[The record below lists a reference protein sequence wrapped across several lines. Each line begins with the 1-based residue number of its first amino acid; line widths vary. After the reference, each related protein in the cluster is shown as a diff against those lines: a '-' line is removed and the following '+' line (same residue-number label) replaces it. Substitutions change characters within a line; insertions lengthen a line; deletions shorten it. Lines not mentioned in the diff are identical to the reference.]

1 MDTKAR
7 VSSPK
12 IDYIRPSTDILL
24 CITVRFL
31 SCMKKWKNILYHVLT
46 EFEVY
51 EAFRSNQKSLALLIA
66 TTRIISHPG
75 KCRWVYFG

>member
-1 MDTKAR
+1 
-7 VSSPK
+7 
-12 IDYIRPSTDILL
+12 
-24 CITVRFL
+24 
-31 SCMKKWKNILYHVLT
+31 MKKWKNILYHVLI

-51 EAFRSNQKSLALLIA
+51 EAFRLNQKSLALLIA

>member
-1 MDTKAR
+1 
-7 VSSPK
+7 
-12 IDYIRPSTDILL
+12 
-24 CITVRFL
+24 
-31 SCMKKWKNILYHVLT
+31 MKKWKNILYHVLI

-75 KCRWVYFG
+75 KCRWVYFGEGRGQRDDGKLPP